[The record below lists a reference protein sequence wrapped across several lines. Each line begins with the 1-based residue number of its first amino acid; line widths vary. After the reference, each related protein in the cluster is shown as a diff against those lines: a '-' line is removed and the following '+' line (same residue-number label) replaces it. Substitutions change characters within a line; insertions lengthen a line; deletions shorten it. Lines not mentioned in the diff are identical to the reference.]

1 MLLAE
6 GLIFRGRHVDVGMF
20 PVKETPRM
28 EGDMALPHGAL
39 HARAR
44 LLLLADDAFEGATG
58 RGHAGIINQLQLVG
72 LGETYVG

>member
-1 MLLAE
+1 
-6 GLIFRGRHVDVGMF
+6 
-20 PVKETPRM
+20 M